1 MQYCHACGYQQPQGN
16 FCGACGTPL
25 TVDSVQ
31 ASDTLSEASSHQE
44 SNVHY
49 QPKKRSHGKPAQ
61 PNWLQE
67 EIRFYLTYFKEK
79 LFNPTESFTDSIPTK
94 TFAINLILLVVS
106 ALLATFGLVGDM
118 LGIFIDTRP
127 FLLSMTLLYS
137 LFMIVSFIATY
148 LVTHFF
154 ADSKGI
160 LGTFKTLSG
169 FYPVAIVLNTASFL
183 LGVAGAEKSALLL
196 FILASLLVFILI
208 GAFVT
213 VDAVRLDPKSV
224 NGFYAYI
231 VYFLVSFVVLSY
243 ISSSIAKSIINDFMR
258 SLPF

>member
-31 ASDTLSEASSHQE
+31 APDTLSEVSSHQE
-44 SNVHY
+44 STLHY
-49 QPKKRSHGKPAQ
+49 QPKKRSHSKPAQ

-67 EIRFYLTYFKEK
+67 EIRSYLTYFKEK
-79 LFNPTESFTDSIPTK
+79 LNSPTESFTDSIPTK
-94 TFAINLILLVVS
+94 TFAINLLLLVVS
-106 ALLATFGLVGDM
+106 ALLATFGLVREM
-118 LGIFIDTRP
+118 LGVFADTRS
-127 FLLSMTLLYS
+127 FLLSMILIYS
-137 LFMIVSFIATY
+137 LFIVVSFIATY
-148 LVTHFF
+148 LVTYFF
-154 ADSKGI
+154 ADSKGM

-213 VDAVRLDPKSV
+213 VDAVRQNPKSV

-231 VYFLVSFVVLSY
+231 VYFLVSFVALSY
-243 ISSSIAKSIINDFMR
+243 ISTSIAKSIIDDFMR
-258 SLPF
+258 SLLF